1 MTPTPR
7 PPHKKPA
14 PAARDGLG
22 RRQGIT
28 MAIGLVLGA
37 CAGGI
42 MGSQV
47 NLAGAAIGALLG
59 AAAGGTLGLVIWH

>member
-1 MTPTPR
+1 
-7 PPHKKPA
+7 
-14 PAARDGLG
+14 
-22 RRQGIT
+22 